1 MKDKILNYK
10 TVELLNQRRSIRA
23 YSAKPIT
30 NEDEKVIIH
39 AAIRAPTA
47 GNLMLYSILKIT
59 DQKLKEKLAITCDNQ
74 PHIAKA
80 SLVLI
85 FLADVQRWWNYFEI
99 CDVQKKCDDLN
110 INFEKPQE
118 SDLLLACCD
127 ALIAAQNAVIA
138 AEALGIGSCYIGD
151 IMENYET
158 HQELLQLPKWVFP
171 ITLLCFGYPKGDKE
185 KIPLTPRFSR
195 DLIVHQNTYH
205 KLTRE
210 DYTHMFEGVER
221 KRIIDFAENFGQQI
235 YFEKLGANFSKEMR
249 RSVKVAIKNWI
260 TDDQKD

>member
-1 MKDKILNYK
+1 MKDNIPK
-10 TVELLNQRRSIRA
+10 TIELLNQRRSIRA
-23 YSAKPIT
+23 YSARPIT
-30 NEDEKVIIH
+30 KEDEKVIIH

-99 CDVQKKCDDLN
+99 CDVQKKCNDMH
-110 INFEKPQE
+110 INFEEPQE

-138 AEALGIGSCYIGD
+138 AEALDIGSCYIGD

-158 HQELLQLPKWVFP
+158 HRELLKLPNWVFP
-171 ITLLCFGYPKGDKE
+171 VTLVCFGYPKGDKK
-185 KIPLTPRFSR
+185 KIPLTTRFSQ
-195 DLIVHQNTYH
+195 DYIVHQNAYH
-205 KLTRE
+205 QLSRE
-210 DYTHMFEGVER
+210 DYTLMFQGVKR

-249 RSVKVAIKNWI
+249 RSVKVAIKNWTI
-260 TDDQKD
+260 DNQKD

>member
-1 MKDKILNYK
+1 MKDKIPINK
-10 TVELLNQRRSIRA
+10 TIELLNQRRTIRA

-30 NEDEKVIIH
+30 SEDEKVIIN

-59 DQKLKEKLAITCDNQ
+59 DQKLKEKLAVSCDNQ

-80 SLVLI
+80 PLVLI

-99 CDVQKKCDDLN
+99 CNVQKKCNDIS

-127 ALIAAQNAVIA
+127 ALIAAQNAAIA

-158 HQELLQLPKWVFP
+158 HQEVLRLPNWVFP
-171 ITLLCFGYPKGDKE
+171 ITLLCFGYPKGEKE
-185 KIPLTPRFSR
+185 KIPLTTRFPRDF
-195 DLIVHQNTYH
+195 IVHQNAYH
-205 KLTRE
+205 QLSRQ
-210 DYTHMFEGVER
+210 DYMHMFQGVER

-249 RSVKVAIKNWI
+249 RSVKVAIKNWS
-260 TDDQKD
+260 TDNQKD